1 MQQQQTIS
9 QSDCDMQWKVDFTQ
23 QLAMISSVAG
33 PRSSKALPKAKSAP
47 KKGHGHCLVVS
58 CSSDPLQLSE
68 SQWNHYIWEVCSTNQ
83 TDALKTATLA
93 ASTGQ
98 QKGLNF
104 YPRQCATTRHTT
116 NASKVEWIGLWS
128 FASSTI
134 FTKPLA
140 NWGPLLQVAWQL
152 FAQKMLPQRKA
163 ENAFQEFVE
172 SQRTDFYVTGINK
185 LVSSSWENVFIV
197 TVAILTNKVVLEP
210 SYNDLKFTVIDCT
223 LAVKQQQ

>member
-68 SQWNHYIWEVCSTNQ
+68 SQRNHYIWEVCSTNR
-83 TDALKTATLA
+83 TDALKTTTLA

-128 FASSTI
+128 FASSAI
-134 FTKPLA
+134 FIWPFSNDYHFLSILTTFCSENA
-140 NWGPLLQVAWQL
+140 STTCRR
-152 FAQKMLPQRKA
+152 QKMLFKSSVNP
-163 ENAFQEFVE
+163 ESCIFMLQE
-172 SQRTDFYVTGINK
+172 
-185 LVSSSWENVFIV
+185 
-197 TVAILTNKVVLEP
+197 
-210 SYNDLKFTVIDCT
+210 
-223 LAVKQQQ
+223 

>member
-68 SQWNHYIWEVCSTNQ
+68 SQRNHYIWEVCSTNR
-83 TDALKTATLA
+83 TDALKTTTLA

-98 QKGLNF
+98 QKWLNF

-128 FASSTI
+128 FAPSAM
-134 FTKPLA
+134 FTSPLA
-140 NWGPLLQVAWQL
+140 NWLPFLQASWQL
-152 FAQKMLPQRKA
+152 SAEKMLPQLAGCRKC
-163 ENAFQEFVE
+163 FPRVHQILKHGF
-172 SQRTDFYVTGINK
+172 SHYRNK
-185 LVSSSWENVFIV
+185 QTYFS
-197 TVAILTNKVVLEP
+197 
-210 SYNDLKFTVIDCT
+210 
-223 LAVKQQQ
+223 LAKMYWL